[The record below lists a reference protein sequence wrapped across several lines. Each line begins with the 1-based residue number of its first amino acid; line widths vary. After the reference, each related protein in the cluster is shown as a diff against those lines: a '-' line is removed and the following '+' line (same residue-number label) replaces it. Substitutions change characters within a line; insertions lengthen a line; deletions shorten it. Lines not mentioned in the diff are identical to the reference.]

1 MSDDFDDPSDTPPYR
16 ERADIGMNELVGT
29 LNSFQLMDDPY
40 LSMQIYNLA
49 LVDQFIMEL
58 EEEVLQKLLQEE
70 RTPPETMF
78 LSAQSQMW
86 IFAAYELMRTW
97 RERATDVLN
106 LHKNCG
112 LKLKI
117 DALRKPQGFT
127 HVGREISADQLQR
140 IVDDQNAIE
149 RIRED
154 LRLAHV
160 PFGNLEYIRIALEQN
175 LIDLN
180 REGFP

>member
-1 MSDDFDDPSDTPPYR
+1 MTVDDDFDEPDDVPQYR
-16 ERADIGMNELVGT
+16 DRADVGMNELVAA
-29 LNSFQLMDDPY
+29 LNSFQLMYDPY

-58 EEEVLQKLLQEE
+58 EEDVLRKLMQEE
-70 RTPPETMF
+70 RTPSETMF

-106 LHKNCG
+106 LHKNGG

-117 DALRKPQGFT
+117 
-127 HVGREISADQLQR
+127 E
-140 IVDDQNAIE
+140 
-149 RIRED
+149 
-154 LRLAHV
+154 
-160 PFGNLEYIRIALEQN
+160 
-175 LIDLN
+175 
-180 REGFP
+180 